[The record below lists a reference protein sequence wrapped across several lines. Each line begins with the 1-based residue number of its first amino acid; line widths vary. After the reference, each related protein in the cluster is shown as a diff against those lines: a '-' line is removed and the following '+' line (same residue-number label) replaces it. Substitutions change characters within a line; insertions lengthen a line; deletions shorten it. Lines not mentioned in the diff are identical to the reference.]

1 MDELSVSLHIILVL
15 KISLHTMLSKIPNL
29 RYFEIVDW
37 RGLNRP
43 AFIAIF
49 HYIDNFGF
57 FRGDS
62 VKFQEGNFL
71 INWTDFVDNIRALR
85 CKVHE
90 QNLYHGSP
98 NLFRILTELRD
109 LETDVSLVGSHLLSL
124 HDFWRKWNHY
134 QFRI

>member
-1 MDELSVSLHIILVL
+1 
-15 KISLHTMLSKIPNL
+15 MLSKIPNL

-37 RGLNRP
+37 RGIDRP

-57 FRGDS
+57 FQGDS

-71 INWTDFVDNIRALR
+71 INWADFVDNIRVLR

-90 QNLYHGSP
+90 QNLYQGSP
-98 NLFRILTELRD
+98 NSFRILTELRD
-109 LETDVSLVGSHLLSL
+109 LETDVSLVGSRLLSL
-124 HDFWRKWNHY
+124 HEFWRKWNHY

>member
-1 MDELSVSLHIILVL
+1 
-15 KISLHTMLSKIPNL
+15 MLSKIPNL

-37 RGLNRP
+37 RGMNRP

-57 FRGDS
+57 FQGDS

-90 QNLYHGSP
+90 QNLVLSHQMVFFECLLSKSRRP
-98 NLFRILTELRD
+98 FQFILTFCIRTEKV
-109 LETDVSLVGSHLLSL
+109 EQ
-124 HDFWRKWNHY
+124 K
-134 QFRI
+134 

>member
-1 MDELSVSLHIILVL
+1 MHFCKLCFVLPHLLHLYVLV
-15 KISLHTMLSKIPNL
+15 
-29 RYFEIVDW
+29 
-37 RGLNRP
+37 
-43 AFIAIF
+43 
-49 HYIDNFGF
+49 
-57 FRGDS
+57 
-62 VKFQEGNFL
+62 FL

-109 LETDVSLVGSHLLSL
+109 LETDVSLVGSRLLSL
-124 HDFWRKWNHY
+124 HEFWRKWNHY

>member
-1 MDELSVSLHIILVL
+1 
-15 KISLHTMLSKIPNL
+15 MLSKFPNL

-37 RGLNRP
+37 RGMNRP

-57 FRGDS
+57 FQGDS

-71 INWTDFVDNIRALR
+71 INWADFVDNIRALR

-109 LETDVSLVGSHLLSL
+109 LETDVSLVGSRLLSL